1 MFDTLT
7 EKLQNAF
14 QRLSSRGTIT
24 EKDLDEAL
32 REVRLALLEA
42 DVHFKVVRDFVA
54 RVRARALDAQVTTS
68 LTPMQQIVE
77 TVNAELISVL
87 GGSQARLSHASVP
100 PSIYMLVG
108 MKGAGKTT
116 TAAKLALHLRR
127 QGQQPILV
135 AADSR
140 RVAAA
145 EQIEALAGQLNIP
158 SVDVTRLVGNPADL
172 GGLVTEATSQAN
184 ATAVVVDTAGYVR
197 MDGEEMA
204 ELLAIHRAIQ
214 PLETLLVA
222 DAMTGQEA
230 VSAAEQFHNMV
241 GLNGLILTKIDGD
254 ARGGAA
260 LSIRAV
266 TGIPIKFTGT
276 GEKPDALEPFH
287 PDRLASRI
295 LGMGDVLTLVERAR
309 DKFSEN
315 EVTAVTKRMRKGAL
329 TLEDFL
335 SQFQRVRS
343 MGPLNQIA
351 SMLPGLSSLA
361 GKMESELDDRIMDRA
376 QAIIYSMTPEERRNP
391 AIIDGQRRRRIA
403 RGSGTQPADV
413 NRLIKQY
420 DQARRLMQRM
430 TSGRGPNLPFPLS

>member
-7 EKLQNAF
+7 EKLQTVF
-14 QRLSSRGTIT
+14 QRLNSRGTIT

-54 RVRARALDAQVTTS
+54 RVRARAVDAQVTTS

-127 QGQQPILV
+127 QGQRTLLV

-145 EQIEALAGQLNIP
+145 EQIKALARQLNIP
-158 SVDVTRLVGNPADL
+158 AVDATGLVGSPADL
-172 GGLVTEATSQAN
+172 GRLVTEETRRAN

-197 MDGEEMA
+197 MDGEEME
-204 ELLAIHRAIQ
+204 ELPAIHRAIQ

-222 DAMTGQEA
+222 DAMTGQDA
-230 VSAAEQFHNMV
+230 VSSAERFHNLV
-241 GLNGLILTKIDGD
+241 GLNGLVLTKIDGD

-295 LGMGDVLTLVERAR
+295 LGMGDILTLAERAR

-315 EVTAVTKRMRKGAL
+315 EVTAVTKRMRKGTL
-329 TLEDFL
+329 TLEDFM
-335 SQFQRVRS
+335 SQFERVRS

-351 SMLPGLSSLA
+351 GMIPGLSSLA
-361 GKMESELDDRIMDRA
+361 GKMESELDDTIMDRA

-430 TSGRGPNLPFPLS
+430 TSGRGPKLPFPLS

>member
-7 EKLQNAF
+7 EKLQNVF
-14 QRLSSRGTIT
+14 QRLNSRGTIT

-54 RVRARALDAQVTTS
+54 RVRARAVDAQVTTS

-127 QGQQPILV
+127 QGQRTLLV

-145 EQIEALAGQLNIP
+145 EQTKALARQLNIP
-158 SVDVTRLVGNPADL
+158 AVDATGLVGDPADL
-172 GGLVTEATSQAN
+172 GRLVTTETRRSN

-204 ELLAIHRAIQ
+204 ELSAIHQAIQ

-222 DAMTGQEA
+222 DAMTGQGA
-230 VSAAEQFHNMV
+230 VSSAEQFHNLV
-241 GLNGLILTKIDGD
+241 GLDGLVLTKIDGD

-295 LGMGDVLTLVERAR
+295 LGMGDILTLVERAK

-315 EVTAVTKRMRKGAL
+315 EVAAVTKRMRKGAL
-329 TLEDFL
+329 TLEDFM
-335 SQFQRVRS
+335 SQFERVRS
-343 MGPLNQIA
+343 MGPLNQVAGMI
-351 SMLPGLSSLA
+351 PGLSSFA
-361 GKMESELDDRIMDRA
+361 GKMESELDDTIMGRA

-430 TSGRGPNLPFPLS
+430 ASGRGPKLPFPLS

>member
-7 EKLQNAF
+7 EKLQNVF

-54 RVRARALDAQVTTS
+54 RVRARAVDAQVTTS
-68 LTPMQQIVE
+68 LTPMQQIME

-145 EQIEALAGQLNIP
+145 EQIKALARQLNIP
-158 SVDVTRLVGNPADL
+158 AVDATGLVGNPADL
-172 GGLVTEATSQAN
+172 AHVVTKETRQAN
-184 ATAVVVDTAGYVR
+184 ATAVVIDTAGYVR

-204 ELLAIHRAIQ
+204 ELSAIHRAIQ

-230 VSAAEQFHNMV
+230 VSTAEQFHNLV
-241 GLNGLILTKIDGD
+241 GLNGLVLTKIDGD

-266 TGIPIKFTGT
+266 TGIPIKFMGA
-276 GEKPDALEPFH
+276 GEKSDALDPFY

-295 LGMGDVLTLVERAR
+295 LGMGDILTLVERAR

-315 EVTAVTKRMRKGAL
+315 EVTAVTNRMRKGAL
-329 TLEDFL
+329 TLEDFM
-335 SQFQRVRS
+335 SQFQRVKS
-343 MGPLNQIA
+343 MGSLNQIA
-351 SMLPGLSSLA
+351 SMIPGLSSLA

-430 TSGRGPNLPFPLS
+430 TSGRGPKLPFPLS